1 VTRTGPVV
9 RAAAPDDLAPLLSL
23 EADAFGPDAWTE
35 AVLAEALAGA
45 GRRTVVAAD
54 PGSDEVLG
62 YAVSRVAGDVVD
74 LERIVV
80 RRDARR
86 RGVAGELL
94 ADLLAHPGGA
104 DRMLLE
110 VSAANSAAVAFY
122 VRHGFSQIDVRP
134 RYYRDGTDA
143 LVLRRA
149 LLAGCGLLI
158 GRDPHAG

>member
-45 GRRTVVAAD
+45 GRRTVVAED
-54 PGSDEVLG
+54 GEVLG

-80 RRDARR
+80 RRGARR

-149 LLAGCGLLI
+149 LLAGCGGGG
-158 GRDPHAG
+158 GRDVPTGVTP

>member
-1 VTRTGPVV
+1 MTGLAV
-9 RAAAPDDLAPLLSL
+9 RAATAGDLARLTAM
-23 EADAFGPDAWTE
+23 EADAFGPDAWSE
-35 AVLAEALAGA
+35 GVLAEALTGTTAS
-45 GRRTVVAAD
+45 GRRTVVAGD
-54 PGSDEVLG
+54 VDVLG

-86 RGVAGELL
+86 RGVAGALL
-94 ADLLAHPGGA
+94 ADLLDHAGGA

-122 VRHGFSQIDVRP
+122 ARHGFSQIDVRP
-134 RYYRDGTDA
+134 RYYRDGSDA

-149 LLAGCGLLI
+149 LVAGCG
-158 GRDPHAG
+158 GSAARGAE